1 MDGFKNSSYKF
12 ARKQDFFPL
21 FQNLAYFDVALVRI
35 QKVEF
40 SDFIHSVC
48 IPQTAGENEDIFSE
62 QFGPSITIPGWNNL
76 LNQFRPSDTYL
87 NVYSYR

>member
-12 ARKQDFFPL
+12 ARKQDFFSL
-21 FQNLAYFDVALVRI
+21 FQNLAYFDLALVRI

-48 IPQTAGENEDIFSE
+48 IPRLKLQEKTKTYSR
-62 QFGPSITIPGWNNL
+62 NNL
-76 LNQFRPSDTYL
+76 AQ
-87 NVYSYR
+87 V